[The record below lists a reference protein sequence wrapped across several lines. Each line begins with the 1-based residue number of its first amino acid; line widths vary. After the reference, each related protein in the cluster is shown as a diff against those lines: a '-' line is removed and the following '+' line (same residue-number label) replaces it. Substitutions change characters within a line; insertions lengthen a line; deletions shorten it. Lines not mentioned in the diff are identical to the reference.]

1 MYQPCNYNRQQ
12 NSDSSCCH
20 YRAGRNNNRHL
31 CKIRLCSHH
40 HTRIEPFRSLEE
52 LLGKIQYQGN
62 KNPLKKMYTNRIRL
76 LTSAVK
82 QSVALRVI
90 EVVPT
95 VTIAGTSFRVIFAL
109 CCVIAMKVL
118 YTVVVTVFTEHKTIT
133 YTLWYTNFSIVV
145 IQVMFPGWKKL
156 LPDNKKTK
164 NISSKT

>member
-1 MYQPCNYNRQQ
+1 MILDLYNVILCTNRAIITVSKILTVAVATTGLVETIIDIFARFACVAIITHAL
-12 NSDSSCCH
+12 NHFVHWRNCLARSSI
-20 YRAGRNNNRHL
+20 RGT
-31 CKIRLCSHH
+31 KIL
-40 HTRIEPFRSLEE
+40 F
-52 LLGKIQYQGN
+52 
-62 KNPLKKMYTNRIRL
+62 KKLYTNRIRL

-82 QSVALRVI
+82 ESVALRVI

-145 IQVMFPGWKKL
+145 IQVMFPG
-156 LPDNKKTK
+156 
-164 NISSKT
+164 